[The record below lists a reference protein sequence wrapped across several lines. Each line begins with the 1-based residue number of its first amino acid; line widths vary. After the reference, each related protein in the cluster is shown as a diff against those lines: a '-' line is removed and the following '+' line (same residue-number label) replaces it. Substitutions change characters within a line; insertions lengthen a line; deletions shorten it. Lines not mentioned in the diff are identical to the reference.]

1 MESRTPKSPP
11 PKPPSGRP
19 RTTPRR
25 AAGAAAVLG
34 SVAALGG
41 GAGGALAE
49 TTHAAPHR
57 QRPASR
63 RVDPLPAGEL
73 ALLGAV
79 FGALAAAAPG
89 IARPILGRG
98 VADGTITQAQE
109 DHFLAG
115 LASVK
120 AAEEGGPTAGAG
132 QPAAPAAAPPGPAA
146 RELFQR
152 ALAAIRAALP
162 TIAAPMVDAALA
174 DGTITDAQAARLRG
188 RFSHGPRLGFGLVL
202 RGARAAGATRLP

>member
-1 MESRTPKSPP
+1 MEPSSRQPP
-11 PKPPSGRP
+11 PGKPPVKRP
-19 RTTPRR
+19 RAAPRR

-41 GAGGALAE
+41 AGSATAA
-49 TTHAAPHR
+49 TPQAAPHR
-57 QRPASR
+57 QRPPSR

-79 FGALAAAAPG
+79 FSALAAAAPG
-89 IARPILGRG
+89 IARPILSRG

-109 DHFLAG
+109 DRFLAG

-120 AAEEGGPTAGAG
+120 AAEEGGQTAGAG

-146 RELFQR
+146 HALFQR

-162 TIAAPMVDAALA
+162 AIAAPMVDAAVA
-174 DGTITDAQAARLRG
+174 DGAISETQAARLRG
-188 RFSHGPRLGFGLVL
+188 RFLEGPRLGFGLVL